1 MLAVVLILFLVLL
14 LGGFPIVAA
23 MGIPS
28 LLYVMVEGLPPS
40 TMAYSIFQSLNSFPL
55 VASPLFILMGCL
67 INNFGETTNLFNFC
81 RVLMRNAKGYTA
93 KVNIIVSLIFAG
105 MSGAAVA
112 DIGGLGQIEIKAM
125 EDEGFSREYAAALSA
140 ATSMVGPIFP
150 PSIPL
155 LIYAVLAQTSSL
167 GCLMAGMLPAFVIV
181 IVMYIFVSIQCR
193 TKLKPRPV
201 AAGAPVPSA
210 PKESLWQATK
220 QALHVLILIPAIII
234 AMLGGVCSPSEAGA
248 AAVLYILV
256 AEAIKG
262 KFSFKILKNS
272 IIETYKTI
280 CNIFLIIGVAAFF
293 TKVLTL
299 EHFPEMVTSAFLG
312 MAEHP
317 AMILLLIN
325 ILVLLVGM
333 FMETISSLTILT
345 PILLPVATAIQVDP
359 IHLGVILVLNLTI
372 GMLTPPFGV
381 GLYTVATVGNV
392 PAVKV
397 LKELLPLYVP
407 LLVALLIVTYVPPL
421 TTLLPS
427 LL

>member
-67 INNFGETTNLFNFC
+67 INNFGETTSLFNFC

>member
-28 LLYVMVEGLPPS
+28 LLYVIVEGLPPS

-201 AAGAPVPSA
+201 AAGAPVSSA

-220 QALHVLILIPAIII
+220 QALHVLILIPAIIV

-262 KFSFKILKNS
+262 KFSFKILKDS

-407 LLVALLIVTYVPPL
+407 LLVALLIVTYFPPL

>member
-28 LLYVMVEGLPPS
+28 LLYVIVEGLPPS

-220 QALHVLILIPAIII
+220 QALHVLILIPAIIV

-299 EHFPEMVTSAFLG
+299 EHFPEMVTSAFLS

-407 LLVALLIVTYVPPL
+407 LLVALLIVTYFPPL

>member
-28 LLYVMVEGLPPS
+28 LLYVIVEGLPPS

-220 QALHVLILIPAIII
+220 QALHVLILIPAIIV

-345 PILLPVATAIQVDP
+345 PILLPAATAIQVDP

-407 LLVALLIVTYVPPL
+407 LLVALLIVTYFPPL

>member
-28 LLYVMVEGLPPS
+28 LLYDMVEGLPPS

-220 QALHVLILIPAIII
+220 QALHVLILIPAIIV

>member
-28 LLYVMVEGLPPS
+28 LLYVIVEGLPPS

-167 GCLMAGMLPAFVIV
+167 GCLMAGMLPAFVMV

-220 QALHVLILIPAIII
+220 QALHMLILIPAIIV

>member
-28 LLYVMVEGLPPS
+28 LLYVIVEGLPPS

-220 QALHVLILIPAIII
+220 QALHVLILIPAIIV

-262 KFSFKILKNS
+262 KFSFKILKDS

>member
-28 LLYVMVEGLPPS
+28 LLYVIVEGLPPS

-140 ATSMVGPIFP
+140 APSMVGPIFP

-220 QALHVLILIPAIII
+220 QALHVLILIPAIIV

>member
-28 LLYVMVEGLPPS
+28 LLYVIVEGLPPS

-220 QALHVLILIPAIII
+220 QALHVLILIPAIIV

-317 AMILLLIN
+317 AIILLLIN

>member
-220 QALHVLILIPAIII
+220 QALHVLILIPAIIV

>member
-28 LLYVMVEGLPPS
+28 LLYVIVEGLPPS

-125 EDEGFSREYAAALSA
+125 EGEGFSREYAAALSA

-220 QALHVLILIPAIII
+220 QALHVLILIPAIIV

>member
-28 LLYVMVEGLPPS
+28 LLYVIVEGLPPS

-167 GCLMAGMLPAFVIV
+167 GCLMAGMLPAFAIV

-193 TKLKPRPV
+193 TKLKPHP
-201 AAGAPVPSA
+201 AAGASAAAA

-234 AMLGGVCSPSEAGA
+234 AMLSGVCSPSEAGA

-407 LLVALLIVTYVPPL
+407 LLVALLIVTYFPPL

>member
-28 LLYVMVEGLPPS
+28 LLYVIVEGLPPS

-125 EDEGFSREYAAALSA
+125 EDEGYSREYAAALSA

-201 AAGAPVPSA
+201 AAGAPVSSA

-220 QALHVLILIPAIII
+220 QALHVLILIPAIIV

-262 KFSFKILKNS
+262 KFSFKILKDS

-407 LLVALLIVTYVPPL
+407 LLVALLIVTYFPPL

>member
-1 MLAVVLILFLVLL
+1 MLAIVLILFLILL
-14 LGGFPIVAA
+14 LCGFPIVVA
-23 MGIPS
+23 MGVPS
-28 LLYVMVEGLPPS
+28 LLYVVVEGLPPS

-81 RVLMRNAKGYTA
+81 RVLMRNTKGYTA

-112 DIGGLGQIEIKAM
+112 DIGGLGQVEIKAM
-125 EDEGFSREYAAALSA
+125 EDEGFSREYAAALTA

-167 GCLMAGMLPAFVIV
+167 SCLLAGMLPAFAIV
-181 IVMYIFVSIQCR
+181 IVMYIFVSLQCR
-193 TKLKPRPV
+193 SKLKHLHHSTSQ
-201 AAGAPVPSA
+201 AQPSA
-210 PKESLWQATK
+210 TKESLWQATK
-220 QALHVLILIPAIII
+220 QAIHILFLIPAIIVS
-234 AMLGGVCSPSEAGA
+234 MLTGLFSPSEAGA
-248 AAVLYILV
+248 AAVLYILIV
-256 AEAIKG
+256 EALKG

-280 CNIFLIIGVAAFF
+280 CNIFIIIGVAAFF

-299 EHFPEMVTSAFLG
+299 EHFPEMVSGAFLNL
-312 MAEHP
+312 ADHP
-317 AMILLLIN
+317 VLILLLIN
-325 ILVLLVGM
+325 VLVLLVGM

-345 PILLPVATAIQVDP
+345 PILLPVAAAINVNP

-392 PAVKV
+392 PAHKV
-397 LKELLPLYVP
+397 LRELLPLYIP
-407 LLVALLIVTYVPPL
+407 LIIALLIVTYFEPL
-421 TTLLPS
+421 TLLLPS

>member
-1 MLAVVLILFLVLL
+1 M
-14 LGGFPIVAA
+14 
-23 MGIPS
+23 
-28 LLYVMVEGLPPS
+28 
-40 TMAYSIFQSLNSFPL
+40 
-55 VASPLFILMGCL
+55 
-67 INNFGETTNLFNFC
+67 
-81 RVLMRNAKGYTA
+81 
-93 KVNIIVSLIFAG
+93 
-105 MSGAAVA
+105 
-112 DIGGLGQIEIKAM
+112 
-125 EDEGFSREYAAALSA
+125 
-140 ATSMVGPIFP
+140 
-150 PSIPL
+150 
-155 LIYAVLAQTSSL
+155 
-167 GCLMAGMLPAFVIV
+167 
-181 IVMYIFVSIQCR
+181 
-193 TKLKPRPV
+193 
-201 AAGAPVPSA
+201 
-210 PKESLWQATK
+210 
-220 QALHVLILIPAIII
+220 
-234 AMLGGVCSPSEAGA
+234 CSPSEAGA

>member
-28 LLYVMVEGLPPS
+28 LLYVIVEGLPPS

-262 KFSFKILKNS
+262 NFSFKILKNS

>member
-28 LLYVMVEGLPPS
+28 LLYVIVEGLPPS

-167 GCLMAGMLPAFVIV
+167 GCLMAGMLPAFVMV

-220 QALHVLILIPAIII
+220 QALHVLILIPAIIV

-392 PAVKV
+392 PAGQGVKG
-397 LKELLPLYVP
+397 LLPLYVP

>member
-1 MLAVVLILFLVLL
+1 MLAIVLILFLVLL
-14 LGGFPIVAA
+14 LGGFPIVVA
-23 MGIPS
+23 MGVPS
-28 LLYVMVEGLPPS
+28 LLYVIVEGLPPS

-67 INNFGETTNLFNFC
+67 INNFGETSNLFHFC

-112 DIGGLGQIEIKAM
+112 DIGGLGQVEIKAM
-125 EDEGFSREYAAALSA
+125 EEEGFSREYAAALTA

-155 LIYAVLAQTSSL
+155 LIFAVLAQTSSL
-167 GCLMAGMLPAFVIV
+167 SCLMAGMLPAFAIV
-181 IVMYIFVSIQCR
+181 IVMYLFISFQCR
-193 TKLKPRPV
+193 SKLKPRASEQEQRF
-201 AAGAPVPSA
+201 AA
-210 PKESLWQATK
+210 KESLWQATK
-220 QALHVLILIPAIII
+220 QALHILFLIPAIIVS
-234 AMLGGVCSPSEAGA
+234 MLTGLFSPSEAGA
-248 AAVLYILV
+248 AAVLYILIV
-256 AEAIKG
+256 EAIKG
-262 KFSFKILKNS
+262 KFSFKILKDS

-280 CNIFLIIGVAAFF
+280 CNIFIIIGVAAFF

-299 EHFPEMVTSAFLG
+299 EHFPEMVSGAFLNL
-312 MAEHP
+312 ADHP
-317 AMILLLIN
+317 VLILLLIN

-333 FMETISSLTILT
+333 FMETISALTILT
-345 PILLPVATAIQVDP
+345 PILLPVAAAIQVDP

-392 PAVKV
+392 PAHKV
-397 LKELLPLYVP
+397 LRELLPLYVP
-407 LLVALLIVTYVPPL
+407 LIAALLIVTYVPPL
-421 TTLLPS
+421 TLLLPS

>member
-28 LLYVMVEGLPPS
+28 LLYVIVEGLPPS

-55 VASPLFILMGCL
+55 VTSPLFILMGCL

-125 EDEGFSREYAAALSA
+125 EDEGFSREYGAALSA

-280 CNIFLIIGVAAFF
+280 CNVFLIIGVAPFF

>member
-28 LLYVMVEGLPPS
+28 LLYVIVGGLPPS

-220 QALHVLILIPAIII
+220 QALHVLILIPAIIV

>member
-28 LLYVMVEGLPPS
+28 LLYVIVEGLPPS

-220 QALHVLILIPAIII
+220 QALHVLILIPAIIV

-272 IIETYKTI
+272 ISETYNTI
-280 CNIFLIIGVAAFF
+280 CNIFLIIAVAAFF
-293 TKVLTL
+293 TMVLTL

>member
-14 LGGFPIVAA
+14 LSGFPIVAA

-28 LLYVMVEGLPPS
+28 LLYVIVEGLPPS

-220 QALHVLILIPAIII
+220 QALHVLILIPAIIV

>member
-28 LLYVMVEGLPPS
+28 LLYVIVEGLPPS

-220 QALHVLILIPAIII
+220 QALHVLNLIPAIIV

>member
-28 LLYVMVEGLPPS
+28 LLYVIVEGLPPS

-234 AMLGGVCSPSEAGA
+234 AMLSGVCSPSEAGA

-407 LLVALLIVTYVPPL
+407 LLVALLIVTYFPPL

>member
-28 LLYVMVEGLPPS
+28 LLYVIVEGLPPS

-140 ATSMVGPIFP
+140 ASSMVGPIFP

-220 QALHVLILIPAIII
+220 QALHVLILIPAIIV

>member
-28 LLYVMVEGLPPS
+28 LLYVIVEGLPPS

-220 QALHVLILIPAIII
+220 QALHVLILIPAIIV

-407 LLVALLIVTYVPPL
+407 LLVALLIVTYFPPL

-427 LL
+427 LV

>member
-28 LLYVMVEGLPPS
+28 LLYVIVEGLPPS

-167 GCLMAGMLPAFVIV
+167 GCLMAGMLPAFVMV

-407 LLVALLIVTYVPPL
+407 LLVALLIVTYFPPL

>member
-28 LLYVMVEGLPPS
+28 LLYVIVEGLPPS

-201 AAGAPVPSA
+201 AAGDPVPSA

-220 QALHVLILIPAIII
+220 QALHVLILIPAIIV

>member
-28 LLYVMVEGLPPS
+28 LLYVIVEGLPPS

-125 EDEGFSREYAAALSA
+125 EDEGFSREYAAALSV

-220 QALHVLILIPAIII
+220 QALHVLILIPAIIV

>member
-28 LLYVMVEGLPPS
+28 LLYVIVEGLPPS

-55 VASPLFILMGCL
+55 VASPLYILMGCL

-220 QALHVLILIPAIII
+220 QALHVLILIPAIIV